1 MELGGERR
9 KRLYE
14 MDVLRQL
21 SQICFG
27 FFWLFLL
34 FESGVVH
41 NSQLIFSDQ
50 LFSDNCL
57 THSPQTS

>member
-34 FESGVVH
+34 FESGVVLK
-41 NSQLIFSDQ
+41 SILS
-50 LFSDNCL
+50 
-57 THSPQTS
+57 